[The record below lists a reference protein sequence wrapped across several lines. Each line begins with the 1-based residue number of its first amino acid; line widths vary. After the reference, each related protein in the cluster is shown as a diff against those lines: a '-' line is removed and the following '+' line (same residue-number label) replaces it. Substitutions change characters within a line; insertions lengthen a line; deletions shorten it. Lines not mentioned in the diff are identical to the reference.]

1 MPTLLELGHELAVEE
16 MKRAPPIVTD
26 NYEANVG
33 HVEML
38 LQVCPPADHS
48 QTGRTNDRRYVLICA
63 ALCTVGQRRVRPMA
77 SHHKC
82 HAAHLAGRRVRLLR
96 ERHPRPDG
104 RAAATDCAA
113 AVRAAADRAAAVHT
127 AADRAAADRTA
138 DRAAADRAAADRAAA
153 DHTLQQPTTQPSAQ
167 PSSAP
172 APAPSSSTEPSHPKN
187 YEGKPANRPELYDA
201 SGKYDRNAT
210 LEIAR
215 AARSDKVKGVPRSCD
230 TSFSLEGLRLKI
242 EANSGKTEGLLMAY
256 GALGVSSAVEIL
268 GGMEF
273 DGVTYTCP
281 CAKVRCNSK
290 SLCAPKSH
298 LAVPVPRM
306 PKRSAGRT
314 TDASLTSTRSPTS
327 IWCAASS

>member
-1 MPTLLELGHELAVEE
+1 MTEDMFSYV
-16 MKRAPPIVTD
+16 PPCAQLDKDGCDRWLHTTSAMRLIS
-26 NYEANVG
+26 
-33 HVEML
+33 
-38 LQVCPPADHS
+38 PADACDFYES
-48 QTGRTNDRRYVLICA
+48 VIRGR
-63 ALCTVGQRRVRPMA
+63 MA
-77 SHHKC
+77 E
-82 HAAHLAGRRVRLLR
+82 LQQ
-96 ERHPRPDG
+96 P
-104 RAAATDCAA
+104 
-113 AVRAAADRAAAVHT
+113 T
-127 AADRAAADRTA
+127 AQQPSAQQPTA
-138 DRAAADRAAADRAAA
+138 QQPSTQQPTAQQPTAQPTAQQPTAQQPTAQQP
-153 DHTLQQPTTQPSAQ
+153 TTQQPTTQPSAQ

>member
-1 MPTLLELGHELAVEE
+1 MTEDMFSYV
-16 MKRAPPIVTD
+16 PPCAQLDKDGCDRWLHTTSAMRLIS
-26 NYEANVG
+26 
-33 HVEML
+33 
-38 LQVCPPADHS
+38 PADACDFYES
-48 QTGRTNDRRYVLICA
+48 VIRGR
-63 ALCTVGQRRVRPMA
+63 MA
-77 SHHKC
+77 E
-82 HAAHLAGRRVRLLR
+82 LQQ
-96 ERHPRPDG
+96 P
-104 RAAATDCAA
+104 
-113 AVRAAADRAAAVHT
+113 T
-127 AADRAAADRTA
+127 AQQPSAQQPTA
-138 DRAAADRAAADRAAA
+138 QQP
-153 DHTLQQPTTQPSAQ
+153 TTQQPTTQPSAQ